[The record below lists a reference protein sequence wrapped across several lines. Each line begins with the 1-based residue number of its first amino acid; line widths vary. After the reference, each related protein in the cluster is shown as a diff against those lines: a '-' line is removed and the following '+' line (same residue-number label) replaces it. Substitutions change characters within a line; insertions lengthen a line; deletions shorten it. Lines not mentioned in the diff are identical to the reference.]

1 MIIHFFSHLFWEVSA
16 LFNSIP
22 FSFFSPPTY
31 CCLPTNAPFLSI
43 VLAKVNWPYIC
54 SSLWLIFNPNFL
66 GIFTTWH
73 CRHSHLGTPLA
84 CGFHDADL
92 FPLPL
97 AFFSCFFTP
106 SFPIYLPFPLLVLA
120 PTLPRGAR
128 SAFLHQLSLIYIYSG
143 LLNRISVL
151 SPYFLFM
158 QISSVILIS
167 WFCSIQ
173 IWKAFSKV
181 SKTKLKLSITVIR
194 FQATSLTSHL
204 YSFIC

>member
-43 VLAKVNWPYIC
+43 VLAKVNWPYIR

-66 GIFTTWH
+66 SIFTTWH
-73 CRHSHLGTPLA
+73 CRHSRLGTPLA

-120 PTLPRGAR
+120 PTLPRGAC
-128 SAFLHQLSLIYIYSG
+128 SAFLHQLSLIYIYILRTSESDFHLIP
-143 LLNRISVL
+143 LLPIYADFQCNTHQL
-151 SPYFLFM
+151 
-158 QISSVILIS
+158 IL
-167 WFCSIQ
+167 Q
-173 IWKAFSKV
+173 HPN
-181 SKTKLKLSITVIR
+181 LE
-194 FQATSLTSHL
+194 
-204 YSFIC
+204 SFF